1 MKKTTDVKI
10 KLLRRPDVEAMTGL
24 RRSSIYEMMQDNT
37 FPKPVQLNKR
47 MVGWVESEIEGW
59 LEEKI
64 AERDGVKK
72 KKKKND

>member
-1 MKKTTDVKI
+1 MKKTTGVKI

-24 RRSSIYEMMQDNT
+24 RRSSIYEMMQENT

-47 MVGWVESEIEGW
+47 MVGWVESEIEDW

-64 AERDGVKK
+64 ADRDGVKK
-72 KKKKND
+72 KKKKNA